1 MKSWKNV
8 KYRVVIKSINQ
19 AEIPRSRRDLQKVLG
34 QICCEVLLNFQ
45 KIWVKLSICNTAW
58 KQVSM
63 SCLPLLLKA
72 CTALIWQATALWF
85 SVPLWSLPFIRWK
98 KNMPGNM
105 LSEQLPWTR
114 QNSSQVPS
122 SISNKSILAGLHND
136 LQMLI
141 QKEISRKLSS
151 PLRNKERLYA
161 KYLLDSWYN
170 KDYDALVETNTL
182 LSYFCFPMCL
192 DVSVFMIH
200 ILLYLLGKKKKNQK
214 PLGQL
219 SD

>member
-1 MKSWKNV
+1 
-8 KYRVVIKSINQ
+8 
-19 AEIPRSRRDLQKVLG
+19 
-34 QICCEVLLNFQ
+34 
-45 KIWVKLSICNTAW
+45 
-58 KQVSM
+58 
-63 SCLPLLLKA
+63 
-72 CTALIWQATALWF
+72 
-85 SVPLWSLPFIRWK
+85 
-98 KNMPGNM
+98 
-105 LSEQLPWTR
+105 
-114 QNSSQVPS
+114 
-122 SISNKSILAGLHND
+122 
-136 LQMLI
+136 MLI

-200 ILLYLLGKKKKNQK
+200 ILVHAGEKKKNQK